1 MVTFLHHYVVL
12 CFVIF
17 LSVNVGFSFRLGINK
32 LGSLQVRKQAS
43 SAAMN
48 MDQSGVCDLL
58 LPSLQIALSSE
69 DNTLHISETALNQ
82 LQLLHG
88 QIYHAPDWM
97 IGTVI
102 FGGGFWLQSQVFKI
116 LERS

>member
-1 MVTFLHHYVVL
+1 MGFNF
-12 CFVIF
+12 CF
-17 LSVNVGFSFRLGINK
+17 RINK
-32 LGSLQVRKQAS
+32 LNSVQMRKQPSS
-43 SAAMN
+43 SAMK
-48 MDQSGVCDLL
+48 MDLSGACDLL
-58 LPSLQIALSSE
+58 LPSLQISLSSE
-69 DNTLHISETALNQ
+69 DSTLHISETALNQ

-88 QIYHAPDWM
+88 QIYHAPNWM